1 MSASPQRL
9 RGDWNTLSMDD
20 DGSPEREGDG
30 LPKETDEIHPG
41 ETDCDTEGS
50 IMPQV
55 GITVPSVEMSRH
67 APTRNT
73 STPPVALQVVSR
85 TSALRITDHRQ
96 HGWIT
101 IVEKHVETARTER
114 TVLLHREDRLV

>member
-9 RGDWNTLSMDD
+9 RGDWNSLSRDD

-41 ETDCDTEGS
+41 ETDCDAKGAA
-50 IMPQV
+50 MPQV
-55 GITVPSVEMSRH
+55 GIVPRVGTSSH
-67 APTRNT
+67 SPTSST
-73 STPPVALQVVSR
+73 STPPLALQVVSR
-85 TSALRITDHRQ
+85 ISALRITDHRQ

-101 IVEKHVETARTER
+101 LIEQDVETAGTER
-114 TVLLHREDRLV
+114 TMLAHREDMLV